1 MKTSFLT
8 IGFAACLAAANAAES
23 ILLEAFPETSM
34 SWHTLTAAKG
44 QTVTWEW
51 PERALSARLTVES
64 SDGTVVSE
72 VLTERSVGFCAFSPA
87 LPDTAEKERTYAL
100 QLDFF
105 ATLDATGTP
114 IAGESLTAEN
124 IGVVRGVDGAAGDL
138 IGKGP
143 EARGWD
149 YVRGGSAV
157 LPVPIGSTSITLDGE
172 TIALDGSFGWRALC
186 PVVPDETYAVALGGA
201 EAAEAT
207 LLGRGIFGTLLF
219 VR

>member
-1 MKTSFLT
+1 MKSFLMAC
-8 IGFAACLAAANAAES
+8 FAACLAAANADES
-23 ILLEAFPETSM
+23 ILLEASPETSM

-44 QTVTWEW
+44 QAVTWEW
-51 PERALSARLTVES
+51 TEGALSARLTVTS

-72 VLTERSVGFCAFSPA
+72 VLTERSVGSWAFAPA
-87 LPDTAEKERTYAL
+87 LPGTAAEERTYTL

-105 ATLDATGTP
+105 ATSDATGTP
-114 IAGESLTAEN
+114 IAGETLTAEN
-124 IGVVRGVDGAAGDL
+124 VGVVRGVDGAAGDL

-157 LPVPIGSTSITLDGE
+157 LPVPVGSTSITLDGE

>member
-1 MKTSFLT
+1 MKASFLM
-8 IGFAACLAAANAAES
+8 IGFAACLAAANADES
-23 ILLEAFPETSM
+23 ILLEASPETSM

-44 QTVTWEW
+44 QAVTWEW

-72 VLTERSVGFCAFSPA
+72 VLTERSVGFCAFAPA
-87 LPDTAEKERTYAL
+87 LPDTAEKERTYTL
-100 QLDFF
+100 RLDFF
-105 ATLDATGTP
+105 GTSDATGTP

-124 IGVVRGVDGAAGDL
+124 VGVVRGVDGAAGDL
-138 IGKGP
+138 VGKGT
-143 EARGWD
+143 AVKGWR
-149 YVRGGSAV
+149 YVRGESAV
-157 LPVPIGSTSITLDGE
+157 LPVPAGSTSITLDGE

-186 PVVPDETYAVALGGA
+186 PVVPGETYEVALGGA

-207 LLGRGIFGTLLF
+207 LLGRAILGTLLL